1 MGRNRMHRRVR
12 VAAAGTI
19 ATLGLAACGMSIA
32 PGSQPAATWQL
43 PPRRELL
50 PDQQVR
56 QVLDRFAFGG
66 RPGDA
71 ARVRAMGVDR
81 WIALQLHPEGIDDR
95 ATERV
100 LASYEML
107 GEPTSEIM
115 ESYRVVRE
123 ARRLAAQRTG
133 QASSGSSAKNSSPGA
148 VQPRSRN
155 SDDANGGTA
164 SGIARRESLRD
175 FLRQDMDAARAG
187 ARLRAM
193 VTEVQSAKL
202 ARAVS
207 GERQL
212 QEVMVDFW
220 ENHFSV
226 YAGKGQTRLFL
237 AAYDRDAIRPNALG
251 KFRDLL
257 GAVAK
262 SPAMLVYLDNWRS
275 AADSNRPTLAANGAR
290 RSVPAATGPTTPRRM
305 PPEVQQPVG
314 PRRTPPAAEPASGS
328 GARRAVP
335 ATQASPA
342 APRRPRRSGLN
353 ENYGRELMELHTLGV
368 DGGYT
373 QNDALESARACTGW
387 TIDPR
392 DGSFVFR
399 PQLHDA
405 GAKMVLGHRLAAGR
419 GIEDGEDVLD
429 ILASSPATARFIARK
444 LVVHFV
450 SDSAP
455 AALVER
461 VAQTYLRTGGDIR
474 EMVRTIATSP
484 EFFSRAA
491 YRAKVKTPFE
501 LVASALRAMG
511 AAPDPS
517 HRSAAIVGRLGQPIF
532 GRQTPDGWPDH
543 GDAWMNTGAI
553 LDRINFGLALANDRI
568 PGASLAAWPY
578 TDSLAALDRERQVDG
593 VIATI
598 LGGEAAPATRT
609 VLITGENPLLSK
621 YADSASTLVPF
632 DDDGAA
638 PDGTVGA
645 ATGFPTLP
653 PMRPSN
659 ARVRRGAPASG
670 LSGLRQVLGLALGA
684 PEFQRR

>member
-1 MGRNRMHRRVR
+1 
-12 VAAAGTI
+12 
-19 ATLGLAACGMSIA
+19 MSIA
-32 PGSQPAATWQL
+32 SGSPSSAAWQL
-43 PPRRELL
+43 PPQRELL
-50 PDQQVR
+50 PDQQVQ

-81 WIALQLHPEGIDDR
+81 WVALQLHPERIDDR
-95 ATERV
+95 ATDRV
-100 LASYEML
+100 VASYEML
-107 GEPTSEIM
+107 HEPTAEIM
-115 ESYRVVRE
+115 QSYRVVRE
-123 ARRLAAQRTG
+123 ARQRASLRTG
-133 QASSGSSAKNSSPGA
+133 RTESSSSPRSSSPA
-148 VQPRSRN
+148 SVQPRSRN
-155 SDDANGGTA
+155 GGLANGSANESAG
-164 SGIARRESLRD
+164 RESLRD
-175 FLRQDMDAARAG
+175 LLRQDVDAVKAEARI
-187 ARLRAM
+187 RAAL
-193 VTEVQSAKL
+193 TEVQSAKL
-202 ARAVS
+202 ARAVTS
-207 GERQL
+207 ERQL

-226 YAGKGQTRLFL
+226 YAAKGQTRLFL
-237 AAYDRDAIRPNALG
+237 TSYDRDVIRPNALG

-275 AADSNRPTLAANGAR
+275 AADSTRPTLAANGAR
-290 RSVPAATGPTTPRRM
+290 REAPAPTGPATPRRT

-314 PRRTPPAAEPASGS
+314 RRRTPPAAEAASGAR
-328 GARRAVP
+328 ARRAVP
-335 ATQASPA
+335 AAQSAPA
-342 APRRPRRSGLN
+342 TPRRPRRSGLN

-373 QNDALESARACTGW
+373 QNDVVEVARAFTGW

-405 GAKMVLGHRLAAGR
+405 GAKTVLGHRLAAGR

-429 ILASSPATARFIARK
+429 IVASSPATARFIARK

-455 AALVER
+455 EALVER
-461 VAQTYLRTGGDIR
+461 VAQTYLRSGGDIR
-474 EMVRTIATSP
+474 EMMRTIATSP

-501 LVASALRAMG
+501 LVASALRAMD
-511 AAPDPS
+511 AAPDTS

-553 LDRINFGLALANDRI
+553 LNRINFGLALANGRI
-568 PGASLAAWPY
+568 PGASLATWPY
-578 TDSLAALDRERQVDG
+578 TDSLALLDRERQVDG

-598 LGGEAAPATRT
+598 LGGEASPATRGI
-609 VLITGENPLLSK
+609 LISGENPMLSK
-621 YADSASTLVPF
+621 YVDSAGVLVSF
-632 DDDGAA
+632 DDDADVAGGAMS
-638 PDGTVGA
+638 G
-645 ATGFPTLP
+645 ATGFPVP
-653 PMRPSN
+653 SAMRPSN
-659 ARVRRGAPASG
+659 ARVRRQTAGM
-670 LSGLRQVLGLALGA
+670 SGLRQILGLALGS